1 MQLTAVSKRLLITV
15 NIAYCAEYRKN
26 LSEQILNINLNF
38 KGDFIMKA
46 RIPKGAGGAQ
56 NMNQMIKQAQKM
68 QDQITDL
75 QAEIE
80 ARDFTAT
87 AGGGAVEVTLTGKK
101 TIKSLTLKPEV
112 VDPEDIEMLQ
122 DLIISAVNEAIN
134 NIEDTTEAEMSKI
147 TGGVSL
153 PGLF

>member
-1 MQLTAVSKRLLITV
+1 
-15 NIAYCAEYRKN
+15 
-26 LSEQILNINLNF
+26 
-38 KGDFIMKA
+38 MKA
-46 RIPKGAGGAQ
+46 RIPKNIGGGAQ

-68 QDQITDL
+68 QDEITAL
-75 QAEIE
+75 QEDIE

-87 AGGGAVEVTLTGKK
+87 AGGGAVEVTLSGKK

-122 DLIISAVNEAIN
+122 DLIISAINEAVN
-134 NIEDTTEAEMSKI
+134 NIETTTETEMSKI

>member
-1 MQLTAVSKRLLITV
+1 
-15 NIAYCAEYRKN
+15 
-26 LSEQILNINLNF
+26 
-38 KGDFIMKA
+38 MKA
-46 RIPKGAGGAQ
+46 RIPKNMGGGAQ

-68 QDQITDL
+68 QDQITEL
-75 QAEIE
+75 QEDIE

-101 TIKSLTLKPEV
+101 TIKSLNLKPEV

-122 DLIISAVNEAIN
+122 DLIISAVNEAVN
-134 NIEDTTEAEMSKI
+134 NIESTTENEMSKI

>member
-1 MQLTAVSKRLLITV
+1 
-15 NIAYCAEYRKN
+15 
-26 LSEQILNINLNF
+26 
-38 KGDFIMKA
+38 MKA
-46 RIPKGAGGAQ
+46 RIPKNIGGGGAQ

-68 QDQITDL
+68 QDEITAL
-75 QAEIE
+75 QEDIE

-101 TIKSLTLKPEV
+101 TVKSLTLKPEV

-122 DLIISAVNEAIN
+122 DLIISAINEAVN
-134 NIEDTTEAEMSKI
+134 NIETTTESEMSKI

>member
-1 MQLTAVSKRLLITV
+1 
-15 NIAYCAEYRKN
+15 
-26 LSEQILNINLNF
+26 
-38 KGDFIMKA
+38 MKA

-56 NMNQMIKQAQKM
+56 NMNQVIKQAQRM
-68 QDQITDL
+68 QDQITEL
-75 QAEIE
+75 QEEIE
-80 ARDFTAT
+80 ARDFSAT
-87 AGGGAVEVTLTGKK
+87 AGGGAVEVVLTGKK

-134 NIEDTTEAEMSKI
+134 NIEAETESEMGKI

>member
-1 MQLTAVSKRLLITV
+1 
-15 NIAYCAEYRKN
+15 
-26 LSEQILNINLNF
+26 
-38 KGDFIMKA
+38 MKA
-46 RIPKGAGGAQ
+46 RIPKNVNGGGAQ

-68 QDQITDL
+68 QDQITEL
-75 QAEIE
+75 QEDIE

-122 DLIISAVNEAIN
+122 DLIISAINEAVN
-134 NIEDTTEAEMSKI
+134 NIETTTEAEMSKI

>member
-1 MQLTAVSKRLLITV
+1 
-15 NIAYCAEYRKN
+15 
-26 LSEQILNINLNF
+26 
-38 KGDFIMKA
+38 MKA
-46 RIPKGAGGAQ
+46 RIPKNIGGGGAQ

-68 QDQITDL
+68 QDQITEL
-75 QAEIE
+75 QEDIE

-101 TIKSLTLKPEV
+101 TIKSLNLKPEV

-122 DLIISAVNEAIN
+122 DLIISAINEAVN
-134 NIEDTTEAEMSKI
+134 NIETTTESEMSKI
-147 TGGVSL
+147 TGGVAL